1 MASVARVRRRSQG
14 LHPVSGEH
22 RPGRD
27 AAAVRDRRRGRR
39 AAGQLPGAV
48 AVPDRRSPV
57 RRGRTAARRQA
68 AAGRAHRAQR
78 RDAVAM
84 NVPPKE
90 DPAKLELRAKPAP
103 VTRLNRRTLT
113 MLVGGLAV
121 AIALVTWWAF
131 RPPKAREGAG
141 QDAPNVEQR
150 SEEHTSELQSL
161 MRISYAVFCLKKK
174 KKNAERRVQQQTNHD
189 PPDNLAD

>member
-1 MASVARVRRRSQG
+1 
-14 LHPVSGEH
+14 
-22 RPGRD
+22 
-27 AAAVRDRRRGRR
+27 
-39 AAGQLPGAV
+39 
-48 AVPDRRSPV
+48 
-57 RRGRTAARRQA
+57 
-68 AAGRAHRAQR
+68 
-78 RDAVAM
+78 M

-141 QDAPNVEQR
+141 QDAPNVEQVMPAAGLQR
-150 SEEHTSELQSL
+150 LPSDYRQMPAPPPQTADDASPAPEES
-161 MRISYAVFCLKKK
+161 
-174 KKNAERRVQQQTNHD
+174 AEH
-189 PPDNLAD
+189 PPPQAQAAQHRLPSTPAPPPKPPRLFPP

>member
-1 MASVARVRRRSQG
+1 
-14 LHPVSGEH
+14 
-22 RPGRD
+22 
-27 AAAVRDRRRGRR
+27 
-39 AAGQLPGAV
+39 
-48 AVPDRRSPV
+48 
-57 RRGRTAARRQA
+57 
-68 AAGRAHRAQR
+68 
-78 RDAVAM
+78 M

-141 QDAPNVEQR
+141 QDAPHVEQVR
-150 SEEHTSELQSL
+150 PAEGLQRLPRDSRQ
-161 MRISYAVFCLKKK
+161 MTAPPP
-174 KKNAERRVQQQTNHD
+174 NPAAAAAPTER
-189 PPDNLAD
+189 

>member
-1 MASVARVRRRSQG
+1 
-14 LHPVSGEH
+14 
-22 RPGRD
+22 
-27 AAAVRDRRRGRR
+27 
-39 AAGQLPGAV
+39 
-48 AVPDRRSPV
+48 
-57 RRGRTAARRQA
+57 
-68 AAGRAHRAQR
+68 
-78 RDAVAM
+78 M

-141 QDAPNVEQR
+141 QDAPNVEQVMPAEGLQR
-150 SEEHTSELQSL
+150 LPSDYRQMPAPPPQKADEASPAPEESAAKPTPQDQADQPRMPPEADQAAKAQ
-161 MRISYAVFCLKKK
+161 RQVQAT
-174 KKNAERRVQQQTNHD
+174 RRRKSGG
-189 PPDNLAD
+189 A